1 MKNLFTSILIAL
13 SLLICNEL
21 SAQETVKH
29 VVQKG
34 ETISSIATNYG
45 VTVAEITTLNP
56 KAAKFLFV
64 GMELQIPVKSKPAAS
79 VPASSGTTA
88 VNSSATASVPVTQQ
102 KQTPSYTSSTTA
114 DNISYAD
121 APYKNQSS
129 SVRTQ
134 STTVGHFTAGYNLS
148 LEDKPK
154 GTTAWGVSILLS
166 MDEYLNDMFYVG
178 LGGGLSFGGSTY
190 SDNSYKATS
199 MAYQLDFPVYFGIT
213 PIDGIDLDTG
223 PSFNWLVGGGTKLYV
238 DGEKISES
246 KYSDDKELKRF
257 TPTWRVS
264 VRLFDYLYVG
274 VNIGLKK
281 DSGTSM
287 TFGFSF

>member
-1 MKNLFTSILIAL
+1 MKRLVTSILIAL
-13 SLLICNEL
+13 SLLVCNEL
-21 SAQETVKH
+21 AAQETVKH

-34 ETISSIATNYG
+34 ETVASIAANYG
-45 VTVAEITTLNP
+45 VTVAEITTMNP
-56 KAAKFLFV
+56 KAERFLYV
-64 GMELQIPVKSKPAAS
+64 GMELQIPVRNKPAAS
-79 VPASSGTTA
+79 ASSETTAVKSTTVTSMPAAQQTQIPSYSSGTVAGST
-88 VNSSATASVPVTQQ
+88 
-102 KQTPSYTSSTTA
+102 SYE
-114 DNISYAD
+114 D
-121 APYKNQSS
+121 APYKNQPST
-129 SVRTQ
+129 VTNQ

-154 GTTAWGVSILLS
+154 GTTAWGVSVLLS
-166 MDEYLNDMFYVG
+166 VDEYLNDMFYVG

-190 SDNSYKATS
+190 SDQTYKSTA
-199 MAYQLDFPVYFGIT
+199 MAYQLNFPVYFGLT

-223 PSFNWLVGGGTKLYV
+223 PSFNWLVGGGTKLYI

-257 TPTWRVS
+257 APTWRVS
-264 VRLFDYLYVG
+264 VRLFNYLHVS